1 MENVKSNPL
10 QKYFRQP
17 KIYIRLP
24 SSGNF
29 YPPGALDKSENGE
42 YAVYSMTAK
51 DEIIIK
57 TPDALLNGQATVD
70 VIQSCIPAIKD
81 AWKMPSL
88 DVDAALVA
96 IRIATYGENLD
107 VNAVVPGLNESKTYE
122 ADLRLVLDKLLS
134 ATFEPICPVDADLTV
149 HLRPLT
155 YAELTM
161 NSIKTT
167 EEQRLIRIVNDQNL
181 SEEQKLAHFRESF
194 LKLTDVTIGMI
205 AKSVVAV
212 KTPDGLV
219 DDADFII
226 EFVNNADKD
235 MLKRVIDHLEV
246 QKKKFEIEPFKIVT
260 TEEER
265 SAGAPETID
274 VPITLDSSNF
284 FV

>member
-1 MENVKSNPL
+1 MENVKQNPL

-29 YPPGALDKSENGE
+29 YPPGALDRSENGE

-51 DEIIIK
+51 DEIIMK

-70 VIQSCIPAIKD
+70 VIQSCVPAIKD
-81 AWKMPSL
+81 AWKVPSL
-88 DVDAALVA
+88 DVDAILVA
-96 IRIATYGENLD
+96 IRIATYGETLD
-107 VNAVVPGLNESKTYE
+107 VNAVVPGLDEAKTYE
-122 ADLRLVLDKLLS
+122 TDLRVVLDKLLN
-134 ATFEPICPVDADLTV
+134 AAYEPVCQVNDSITV

-155 YAELTM
+155 YAELTL
-161 NSIKTT
+161 NNVKTT
-167 EEQRLIRIVNDQNL
+167 EEQRLIRIVSDQEL
-181 SEEQKLAHFRESF
+181 SEEQKLAQFRESF

-205 AKSVVAV
+205 SKSVVKVIA
-212 KTPDGLV
+212 DGQVV
-219 DDADFII
+219 DDTEFINDFI
-226 EFVNNADKD
+226 NNTDKD
-235 MLKRVIDHLEV
+235 ILKKIIDHLAE

-265 SAGAPETID
+265 AAGAPEIVE